1 MIVTSPGH
9 PHDTLMRRVCG
20 FRTVPSVKGEEVL
33 PAGVEV
39 YSLTADGTAL
49 VTSRGGRGDLLDPAE
64 LLPFIDSGQ
73 HARYLIGD
81 ALTSPQRPSNAT
93 YKLGVMRGHS
103 AFTPH
108 AHGGEHFVLSLGYA
122 ACGLYD
128 DERQEAVT
136 VRLTPGVML
145 RIPALL
151 PHSFINRGDGRLLI
165 LAANTGFGIDHEDY
179 AITAEE
185 AERRAAHEP
194 PTGDALDYPALAKA
208 LRAVGA
214 APVGG
219 MSWRERVA
227 RAARRLAVRLEE
239 SP

>member
-1 MIVTSPGH
+1 MKG
-9 PHDTLMRRVCG
+9 
-20 FRTVPSVKGEEVL
+20 SVNDGGL

-49 VTSRGGRGDLLDPAE
+49 LTSRTGRGDLLDPAE

-81 ALTSPQRPSNAT
+81 ALTSPERPSNAT
-93 YKLGVMRGHS
+93 YKLGLMRGHS

-165 LAANTGFGIDHEDY
+165 LAANTGFGIDHKDY

-185 AERRAAHEP
+185 AERRAAAEP
-194 PTGDALDYPALAKA
+194 PHHGELDYPALAKA
-208 LRAVGA
+208 LRAVGG
-214 APVGG
+214 APSPGG
-219 MSWRERVA
+219 MTLRERAA
-227 RAARRLAVRLEE
+227 RAARRLAVRLEG
-239 SP
+239 SA

>member
-1 MIVTSPGH
+1 M
-9 PHDTLMRRVCG
+9 
-20 FRTVPSVKGEEVL
+20 PSVKGDEAL

-39 YSLTADGTAL
+39 YALTADGTAL
-49 VTSRGGRGDLLDPAE
+49 LTSRTGRGDLLDPAE

-81 ALTSPQRPSNAT
+81 ALTSPERPSNAT
-93 YKLGVMRGHS
+93 YKLGLMRGHS

-165 LAANTGFGIDHEDY
+165 LAANTGFGIDHENY

-185 AERRAAHEP
+185 AERRAAAEP
-194 PTGDALDYPALAKA
+194 PGGGAAAMDYPALAKA
-208 LRAVGA
+208 LRAVGS
-214 APVGG
+214 APAPGG
-219 MSWRERVA
+219 MSLRERTA
-227 RAARRLAVRLEE
+227 RAARRLAVRLEG
-239 SP
+239 SA

>member
-1 MIVTSPGH
+1 MNGNEAPG
-9 PHDTLMRRVCG
+9 P
-20 FRTVPSVKGEEVL
+20 L
-33 PAGVEV
+33 PAGVEL

-49 VTSRGGRGDLLDPAE
+49 LTSRAGRGDLLDPAT
-64 LLPFIDSGQ
+64 LLPFIDDGQ

-81 ALTSPQRPSNAT
+81 ALTSPERPSNAT
-93 YKLGVMRGHS
+93 YKLGLMQGHS

-151 PHSFINRGDGRLLI
+151 PHSFINRGSGRLLI

-185 AERRAAHEP
+185 AERRALGGSVAPPRSGEP
-194 PTGDALDYPALAKA
+194 ETAGNALDYPALAKA
-208 LRAVGA
+208 LRAVGS
-214 APVGG
+214 APSPGV
-219 MSWRERVA
+219 MSWRERA
-227 RAARRLAVRLEE
+227 AQAARRLAVRLEG
-239 SP
+239 PA

>member
-1 MIVTSPGH
+1 MSWCA
-9 PHDTLMRRVCG
+9 RVCA
-20 FRTVPSVKGEEVL
+20 FRTVPSVRGTEASAAL
-33 PAGVEV
+33 PDGVEL

-49 VTSRGGRGDLLDPAE
+49 LTSRTGRGDLLDPAA

-73 HARYLIGD
+73 HARYLVGD
-81 ALTSPQRPSNAT
+81 ALTSPERPSNAT
-93 YKLGVMRGHS
+93 YKLGLMRGHS

-128 DERQEAVT
+128 EQRQEAVT
-136 VRLTPGVML
+136 VRLTPGVMI

-151 PHSFINRGDGRLLI
+151 PHSFANRGAGRLLI

-185 AERRAAHEP
+185 AERRAAGEP
-194 PTGDALDYPALAKA
+194 AGAELDYPALAKA
-208 LRAVGA
+208 LHAVGS
-214 APVGG
+214 APSPGG
-219 MSWRERVA
+219 MTWRERVA
-227 RAARRLAVRLEE
+227 QAARRLAVSLEG
-239 SP
+239 PA

>member
-1 MIVTSPGH
+1 
-9 PHDTLMRRVCG
+9 
-20 FRTVPSVKGEEVL
+20 VKRNQAL

-39 YSLTADGTAL
+39 YALATGGTAL
-49 VTSRGGRGDLLDPAE
+49 LTSRTGRGDLLDPDA
-64 LLPFIDSGQ
+64 LLPFIDRGQ

-81 ALTSPQRPSNAT
+81 ALTSPERPSNAT
-93 YKLGVMRGHS
+93 YKLGLMRGHS

-128 DERQEAVT
+128 EDRQEAVT
-136 VRLTPGVML
+136 VRLTPGVMI

-151 PHSFINRGDGRLLI
+151 PHSFANRGAGRLLI

-185 AERRAAHEP
+185 AERRAAAEP
-194 PTGDALDYPALAKA
+194 GSDALDYPALAKA
-208 LRAVGA
+208 LRAVGE
-214 APVGG
+214 APSPGV
-219 MSWRERVA
+219 MSWRERA
-227 RAARRLAVRLEE
+227 AQAARRLAERLEG
-239 SP
+239 PA

>member
-1 MIVTSPGH
+1 M
-9 PHDTLMRRVCG
+9 
-20 FRTVPSVKGEEVL
+20 KGTEAL
-33 PAGVEV
+33 PAGVEL

-49 VTSRGGRGDLLDPAE
+49 LTSRTGRGDLLDAGA
-64 LLPFIDSGQ
+64 LLPFIDRGQ

-81 ALTSPQRPSNAT
+81 ALTSPERPSNAT
-93 YKLGVMRGHS
+93 YKLGLMRGHS

-136 VRLTPGVML
+136 VRLTPGVMI

-151 PHSFINRGDGRLLI
+151 PHSFVNRGAGRLLI

-185 AERRAAHEP
+185 AERRATAEP
-194 PTGDALDYPALAKA
+194 SGGGAALDYPALAKA
-208 LRAVGA
+208 LRAVGS
-214 APVGG
+214 APSPGV
-219 MSWRERVA
+219 MSWRERA
-227 RAARRLAVRLEE
+227 AQAARRLAVRLEG
-239 SP
+239 SA